1 MTDRSAIRSIIPDA
15 RRSLS
20 CLPEITCATDQ
31 MSGGLALQP
40 ITEGVQP
47 LLSSYGKV
55 EPSLVLVR
63 RLAFP
68 DPGQ

>member
-1 MTDRSAIRSIIPDA
+1 
-15 RRSLS
+15 
-20 CLPEITCATDQ
+20 